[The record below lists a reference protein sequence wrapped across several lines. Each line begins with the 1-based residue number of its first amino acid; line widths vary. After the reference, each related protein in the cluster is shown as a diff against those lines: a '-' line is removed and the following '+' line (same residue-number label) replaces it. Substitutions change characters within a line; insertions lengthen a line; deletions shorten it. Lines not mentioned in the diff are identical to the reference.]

1 MIFQTLD
8 PFVIFSFHHGISLV
22 SSVFKTLQL
31 CISPVLPEGRPRDY
45 RMTNFD
51 LPRRLSEQ
59 IILKLTTTN
68 SIPAE
73 NKGDYF
79 NSETKTKHDK
89 KVKVD
94 SIILA
99 VYVYHNLKRIFPYVY
114 Q

>member
-1 MIFQTLD
+1 
-8 PFVIFSFHHGISLV
+8 
-22 SSVFKTLQL
+22 
-31 CISPVLPEGRPRDY
+31 
-45 RMTNFD
+45 MTNFD

-79 NSETKTKHDK
+79 NYETKTKHDK

-99 VYVYHNLKRIFPYVY
+99 VYVYHNLKRIFPYKLYYSSTFFDYLYFYIIYVY
-114 Q
+114 VFLNYFRNFYQCGNEDFS

>member
-1 MIFQTLD
+1 
-8 PFVIFSFHHGISLV
+8 
-22 SSVFKTLQL
+22 
-31 CISPVLPEGRPRDY
+31 
-45 RMTNFD
+45 MTNFD

-59 IILKLTTTN
+59 IILVLTTTN

-99 VYVYHNLKRIFPYVY
+99 VYVYHNLKRIFSVYVPVILFQY
-114 Q
+114 LFRLSLLLYHLCVCISKLFSQFLPMWE

>member
-1 MIFQTLD
+1 MAFRLCLPQTL
-8 PFVIFSFHHGISLV
+8 L
-22 SSVFKTLQL
+22 L
-31 CISPVLPEGRPRDY
+31 CISPVLPEGRPRDN

-79 NSETKTKHDK
+79 NYETKTKHDK

-99 VYVYHNLKRIFPYVY
+99 VYVS
-114 Q
+114 

>member
-1 MIFQTLD
+1 
-8 PFVIFSFHHGISLV
+8 
-22 SSVFKTLQL
+22 
-31 CISPVLPEGRPRDY
+31 
-45 RMTNFD
+45 MTNFD

-59 IILKLTTTN
+59 IILVLTTTN

-99 VYVYHNLKRIFPYVY
+99 VYVYHNLKRIFPYMYQLYYSSTFFDYLYFYIIYVY
-114 Q
+114 VFLNYFRNFYQCRNEGFS